1 MKLCCSVIFEELS
14 NYFNV
19 KTNKNFFM
27 DEKIIS
33 PLIYNNEI
41 LHKDYIYIITVE
53 NIKNFIENGGHIGI
67 CLGTPTNLD
76 MYKNL
81 DLIIIDNT
89 INIYDIFNKLVLI
102 FAKYNQ
108 WESSIN
114 DITNKYLN
122 IQEIFTS
129 SESIF
134 LEPIY
139 LIDNDLNYIAY
150 NKAYNKDKNLNS
162 ETTIPLSI
170 ANNIKLETD
179 FNIISNEK
187 DIFTYKSSSE
197 DSITLCFNIK
207 INDVYKAKLIYIL
220 NNEKYLS
227 SKKYIFA
234 YFAKFL
240 EKTYLHYNYYPY
252 KSNNPQ
258 LHFLIEKLLFSNKNI
273 DNFDIEFHLNKYGWS
288 ISDTYLAILIKFIK
302 SSEINWFGSYFS
314 NQLELKIENSCAIN
328 TSNGIVLVVNNSI
341 SKNSKENLQHELPYL
356 LRESLCKAG
365 VSNTFNSFT
374 SLSTYYRQA
383 EIALSIGETLN
394 ETIWCHYF
402 KDYALHYMMMKSLG
416 EFTPLEICH
425 SSLLKL
431 KNYDKQRN
439 TEYYKTLYTFIFH
452 KFNTSH
458 AANALFIHRT
468 TLISRLTK
476 IFEISNINLDD
487 YNTRLYLMISF
498 YIINFFEN

>member
-150 NKAYNKDKNLNS
+150 NKAYNNDKNLNS

-207 INDVYKAKLIYIL
+207 INDVI
-220 NNEKYLS
+220 
-227 SKKYIFA
+227 
-234 YFAKFL
+234 
-240 EKTYLHYNYYPY
+240 
-252 KSNNPQ
+252 
-258 LHFLIEKLLFSNKNI
+258 
-273 DNFDIEFHLNKYGWS
+273 
-288 ISDTYLAILIKFIK
+288 
-302 SSEINWFGSYFS
+302 
-314 NQLELKIENSCAIN
+314 
-328 TSNGIVLVVNNSI
+328 
-341 SKNSKENLQHELPYL
+341 
-356 LRESLCKAG
+356 
-365 VSNTFNSFT
+365 
-374 SLSTYYRQA
+374 
-383 EIALSIGETLN
+383 
-394 ETIWCHYF
+394 
-402 KDYALHYMMMKSLG
+402 
-416 EFTPLEICH
+416 
-425 SSLLKL
+425 
-431 KNYDKQRN
+431 
-439 TEYYKTLYTFIFH
+439 
-452 KFNTSH
+452 
-458 AANALFIHRT
+458 
-468 TLISRLTK
+468 
-476 IFEISNINLDD
+476 
-487 YNTRLYLMISF
+487 
-498 YIINFFEN
+498 